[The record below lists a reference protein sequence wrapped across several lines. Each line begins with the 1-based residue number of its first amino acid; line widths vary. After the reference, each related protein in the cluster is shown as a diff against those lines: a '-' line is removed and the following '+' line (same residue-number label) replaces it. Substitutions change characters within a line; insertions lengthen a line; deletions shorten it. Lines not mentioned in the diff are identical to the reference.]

1 MAPADGLDDDIL
13 PQGVLALECAGE
25 SYRYYRYRYGGLED
39 LPYFQSQECCGSRED
54 DGHHEADGHGP
65 GSDLRID
72 FVRVEK
78 GLVFLT
84 GLQLFKTTNLI
95 RDFDIVGSFQQKSV
109 AVFMEWPVVVVDGN
123 SVVLENQAVNRLGV

>member
-1 MAPADGLDDDIL
+1 MAA
-13 PQGVLALECAGE
+13 
-25 SYRYYRYRYGGLED
+25 S
-39 LPYFQSQECCGSRED
+39 D

-84 GLQLFKTTNLI
+84 GLQLPK
-95 RDFDIVGSFQQKSV
+95 G
-109 AVFMEWPVVVVDGN
+109 VFGECYFFIFFAHKN
-123 SVVLENQAVNRLGV
+123 